1 MRDAGSGVGGHR
13 VGSLVRR
20 RVWRAAGA
28 SRSRQVHRTTCR
40 PRSRNRSSR
49 TFSSVL
55 TWPAVLPGGSR
66 RPYVISPSNPRTT
79 VDSRPTRSRRWRATG
94 RTRRAPRAAGR
105 ERGARPCGTG
115 HGSVTPRGSAPC
127 TTAAEMWLTT
137 AGGRARRADAPHR
150 ARRARARRRV
160 PPRAR
165 RVPSPPRALRHRGTS
180 RGRAARS
187 PRAQSLPDLGLAHPR
202 GDQLRAPHG
211 RRTGQRSTPSAGP
224 ARARVD
230 NSPRCG
236 QPRPTGVPVSH
247 RGSETVWDTGPP
259 VGPVLR
265 NRAGRR
271 GRPSGR
277 WPGW

>member
-20 RVWRAAGA
+20 RVRRAAGA

-49 TFSSVL
+49 TFSSVI
-55 TWPAVLPGGSR
+55 TWPAVLPGGCR
-66 RPYVISPSNPRTT
+66 RPYVISPSNPPTT

-94 RTRRAPRAAGR
+94 RTRRAPHAAGR

-137 AGGRARRADAPHR
+137 AGGRAGGPTHHTAHGALVRGDEFLPAP
-150 ARRARARRRV
+150 AGSRRRPGCYGTAV
-160 PPRAR
+160 HPAAEPHDRPAPRACR
-165 RVPSPPRALRHRGTS
+165 ISASLIP
-180 RGRAARS
+180 AAIS
-187 PRAQSLPDLGLAHPR
+187 SE
-202 GDQLRAPHG
+202 
-211 RRTGQRSTPSAGP
+211 RRTGVVPGRGPPRPPAPPGHVWTTP
-224 ARARVD
+224 RDVD
-230 NSPRCG
+230 NHAPQGFRCRTG
-236 QPRPTGVPVSH
+236 DRRPCGTP
-247 RGSETVWDTGPP
+247 DPP